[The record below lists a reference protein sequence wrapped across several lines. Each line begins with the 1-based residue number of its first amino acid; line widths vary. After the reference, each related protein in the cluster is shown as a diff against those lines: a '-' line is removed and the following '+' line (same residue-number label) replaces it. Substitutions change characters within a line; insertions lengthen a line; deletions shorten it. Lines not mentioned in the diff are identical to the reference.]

1 MMHPATVV
9 RIVNEQVGYGVF
21 ATDFIPLGSMVFVK
35 DMFDV
40 EISPVQFQ
48 ALSEQYKS
56 ILKKYGYIDP
66 LGNYI
71 LSWDHGKYV
80 NHCCHPNTLTTGYG
94 FEIAIKD
101 IYPGEEVTDEYGL
114 LNLEEDFSLYCN
126 KDGCRGTLRKSD
138 WSLSVDRWDRQV
150 QHALNH
156 LLHVEQPLM
165 SFLDPETR
173 SLLIHYLNTGE
184 NYISVSSQ
192 ICPPMYDPILGLHT
206 PILETARQS

>member
-1 MMHPATVV
+1 MHPATAV

-21 ATDFIPLGSMVFVK
+21 ATDFIPFGSMVFVK
-35 DMFDV
+35 DIFDL
-40 EISPVQFQ
+40 EISSLQYQ
-48 ALSEQYKS
+48 TLSEQYKG
-56 ILKKYGYIDP
+56 ILKKYGYIDNE
-66 LGNYI
+66 GNYI

-80 NHCCHPNTLTTGYG
+80 NHCCHPNTITTGYG

-114 LNLEEDFSLYCN
+114 LNLEEDFSLYCH

-138 WSLSVDRWDRQV
+138 WSLSVEKWDRLV
-150 QHALNH
+150 QEALGQ

-165 SFLDPETR
+165 PFLDHETR

-192 ICPPMYDPILGLHT
+192 ICPPKLDPIQRLQEL
-206 PILETARQS
+206 PMEALRQR